1 MRTASHRPW
10 SPRLDRGK
18 RRGDPPARGIRAVDA
33 KAPRRLRYAA
43 SCTSCGIS
51 GESRLAR
58 YIAREV
64 GDGVIALHDRLI
76 PGTPRQHRPHLR
88 RPDRCLG
95 RRLQGISRQS
105 RPARNRTAVAARQLA
120 LHPRKKSDIACQG
133 RPPTGAGRQRR
144 SAFRRIAAGN
154 RPPLGAV
161 SSGLRVGS
169 ARFPVPDRQRLGSV
183 PRRPEEAASEERFP
197 LARDDGENRAATR
210 PELAFGVGALIER
223 IGAAAAAVALF
234 ASKLPILR
242 AWTRK
247 TARRSARAAA

>member
-154 RPPLGAV
+154 
-161 SSGLRVGS
+161 
-169 ARFPVPDRQRLGSV
+169 
-183 PRRPEEAASEERFP
+183 
-197 LARDDGENRAATR
+197 
-210 PELAFGVGALIER
+210 VGALIER
-223 IGAAAAAVALF
+223 IGAAAAAVA
-234 ASKLPILR
+234 SSP
-242 AWTRK
+242 
-247 TARRSARAAA
+247 RSCRY